1 LSPELAPPISSV
13 SSRWTTP
20 TSAWP
25 GRQRADDLLA
35 ERFFPDA
42 GGEVLDHRQRD
53 VGFEQGHAY
62 FAQHVGNVVF
72 GQSGLAAQVFYDAT
86 EALGKVV

>member
-1 LSPELAPPISSV
+1 MDDADQRLA
-13 SSRWTTP
+13 R
-20 TSAWP
+20 
-25 GRQRADDLLA
+25 RQRADDLLA